1 MAAQRTLPVKQITL
15 NMALAVDSISFDAV
29 RVALDLVANMQRLEM
44 TVRFFIQRL
53 EQSGISEQRRQPV
66 SESKCQINDNKI
78 EPCAALTQS
87 LEHDAEYT
95 TRKGLLKYKIYNHA
109 LIHSQDLIMLRSGE
123 FSKSPIRVSFCPF
136 CGESLKTWEAEATSE
151 QD

>member
-1 MAAQRTLPVKQITL
+1 MGK
-15 NMALAVDSISFDAV
+15 
-29 RVALDLVANMQRLEM
+29 
-44 TVRFFIQRL
+44 
-53 EQSGISEQRRQPV
+53 
-66 SESKCQINDNKI
+66 SKCLVYGNKI
-78 EPCAALTQS
+78 EPCTALAKS

-95 TRKGLLKYKIYNHA
+95 TRKGLLKYKIYNHE

-151 QD
+151 